1 MSEQTAAATAEA
13 STLDLGWMQRRGEWG
28 MHAKPSRDGLTVA
41 DIAIGSYGQVPEAS
55 GNMTGRPRGA
65 AERHDGYR
73 IGSYPMRSKHDIWLE
88 NAAWIWEEALAR
100 QWSSATDVPWH
111 TLKPLPDDI
120 EQAMC
125 NLCTFLTEVEFV
137 AGDVPARWIART
149 SPDYFEPRMALLAQV
164 NDEARHMDVFR
175 KRALANG
182 GGLLQATGGTPGVV
196 GTIDLANDFNEMS
209 SRLHLS
215 GEGAVLT
222 IFRMGELIA
231 QNDAEKAIYRL
242 CAQDEA
248 RHVAFGVM
256 HLRYVSEACPERRD
270 EIHSYLDEAEAG
282 LLASTQSS
290 NPAAFGS
297 AGESLALLLGGGRA
311 GYDEGQKKL
320 LAIRRRQAVEYMK
333 RLRAAGFGDRFD
345 NGRANP
351 ELVKML
357 KAA

>member
-1 MSEQTAAATAEA
+1 MSDRTESTGQT
-13 STLDLGWMQRRGEWG
+13 SLDLAWMQQRGEWG
-28 MHAKPSRDGLTVA
+28 TRARQSKHGLSLA
-41 DIAIGSYGQVPEAS
+41 DIQVGAYGTPAEQS
-55 GNMTGRPRGA
+55 SNMTGRPRGA
-65 AERHDGYR
+65 AERSDAYR
-73 IGSYPMRSKHDIWLE
+73 IGGYQLRNKHDVWLD
-88 NAAWIWEEALAR
+88 NAGWIWEEALQR

-111 TLKPLPDDI
+111 MVKPQADDM

-125 NLCTFLTEVEFV
+125 NLCTLLTEVEFV
-137 AGDVPARWIART
+137 AGDVPARWVART
-149 SPDYFEPRMALLAQV
+149 SPDYFEPRMVLLAQV

-182 GGLLQATGGTPGVV
+182 GGLMQATGGTPGIV
-196 GTIDLANDFNEMS
+196 GSIDLANDFNEMS
-209 SRLHLS
+209 ARLHLS

-231 QNDAEKAIYRL
+231 QNDAEKMMYRL

-256 HLRYVSEACPERRD
+256 HMRYVSETAPERR
-270 EIHSYLDEAEAG
+270 EEMHGYLDEGEAA
-282 LLASTQSS
+282 LLVSS
-290 NPAAFGS
+290 QNPAAQGTS
-297 AGESLALLLGGGRA
+297 AESLAILLGGGRDH
-311 GYDEGQKKL
+311 YDEGYKKL
-320 LAIRRRQAVEYMK
+320 LAIRRRQVVEYMK
-333 RLRAAGFGDRFD
+333 RLQSAGFGERFE